1 MFTIGFGLYFS
12 SRFSF
17 VSLGIMFLRSGH
29 VALYACNPL
38 LLTLRSSL
46 GTLHLALRPA
56 FHHGLCSG
64 KLNST
69 DSIYLLP
76 FPFHLP
82 VGFGLWK
89 VPLRDHRVRSH
100 VYLTCWAGEAV
111 AAFLYQRPK
120 ATAQVQRPPC
130 PRPFRHTGFAV
141 PCQYLEC
148 CPRLA
153 HDSSTEL
160 ASAAL
165 LNQHPA
171 RFCRYSPRLFPLLAQ
186 RWTPASPPI
195 SSPPQMSL
203 E

>member
-1 MFTIGFGLYFS
+1 M
-12 SRFSF
+12 
-17 VSLGIMFLRSGH
+17 
-29 VALYACNPL
+29 ALYASNPL
-38 LLTLRSSL
+38 LLTLQSSPL
-46 GTLHLALRPA
+46 GTLHLPLRPA

-64 KLNST
+64 KLNSM
-69 DSIYLLP
+69 DCIYLLP

-89 VPLRDHRVRSH
+89 VPSGDHRVRSH

-120 ATAQVQRPPC
+120 ATAPAQRPPC

-148 CPRLA
+148 CPHLA
-153 HDSSTEL
+153 HGSSVEL

-171 RFCRYSPRLFPLLAQ
+171 
-186 RWTPASPPI
+186 
-195 SSPPQMSL
+195 
-203 E
+203 